1 MRKLCAVVA
10 ALALSFA
17 PVSKAGPG
25 PGYLD
30 ATSNV
35 TFVANIPLDAD
46 TAGARLLGKTFYVL
60 TAKGL
65 TIYDVSNPTLPLPL
79 GFTPLPHTPNQER
92 EDVDTN
98 GKILIAGQSYT
109 GILYVVD
116 VSNPRT
122 PLLLSTLRG
131 AAGHTNTCVLSCT
144 WVYSSDG
151 DIVDL
156 RDPEEPEAGRQLAG
170 PGGRARLA
178 RLDRGPPRPAHGRHE
193 PVVYLDAR
201 KNPAKPKR
209 IAVGKGPDGRY
220 IHGNV
225 WPRAGKDRFLLVG
238 SESGMLCGTPKDG
251 SFMVYEPKNHEKTK
265 SFKYLG
271 DYSLAKGMPTEG
283 RAQVNQHCGHWF
295 QPHPSFKDGGLVA
308 VAWYGFGTRFVEVT
322 KTGKIVEKGWFL
334 GGGAASSAYWISPR
348 RRLLPRLHVCGIDI
362 IKFRLARRSRPASG
376 RGPVEPGQPV
386 RGCSS
391 DREPVLD
398 GQSRTSA
405 RCRWP
410 GTTSPASVATVTSV
424 SDASAPSPRCR
435 QAWGRR
441 SGRRGPAQPAAPA
454 RGRRPRAESS
464 RPRRSRAVVHA
475 ERGRRRSAYG
485 SGSTACRAPPRRRR
499 P

>member
-98 GKILIAGQSYT
+98 GKILVAGQSYT

-131 AAGHTNTCVLSCT
+131 AAGHTNTCVLSCK

-156 RDPEEPEAGRQLAG
+156 RDPKNPKLAG
-170 PGGRARLA
+170 DWRDPAGVRGSHDWTEVRPGLLMGATN
-178 RLDRGPPRPAHGRHE
+178 

-209 IAVGKGPDGRY
+209 IALGKVPDGRY

-251 SFMVYEPKNHEKTK
+251 SFMVYDTKNHEKTK

-334 GGGAASSAYWISPR
+334 GGGAASSAYWISPDVVYSLDYVR
-348 RRLLPRLHVCGIDI
+348 GIDI
-362 IKFRLARRSRPASG
+362 IKFDRKAKPTSSG
-376 RGPVEPGQPV
+376 RGQWNPVSPFAV
-386 RGCSS
+386 FS
-391 DREPVLD
+391 DREPVRD
-398 GQSRTSA
+398 GKPYV
-405 RCRWP
+405 CP
-410 GTTSPASVATVTSV
+410 LPL
-424 SDASAPSPRCR
+424 
-435 QAWGRR
+435 
-441 SGRRGPAQPAAPA
+441 
-454 RGRRPRAESS
+454 
-464 RPRRSRAVVHA
+464 
-475 ERGRRRSAYG
+475 
-485 SGSTACRAPPRRRR
+485 
-499 P
+499 

>member
-1 MRKLCAVVA
+1 MRKLCAVAA

-17 PVSKAGPG
+17 PSSSGAPG

-65 TIYDVSNPTLPLPL
+65 TIYDVSNPTLPLPARL
-79 GFTPLPHTPNQER
+79 HAAPAHAQPGARGRRHER
-92 EDVDTN
+92 QD
-98 GKILIAGQSYT
+98 
-109 GILYVVD
+109 
-116 VSNPRT
+116 PR
-122 PLLLSTLRG
+122 RG
-131 AAGHTNTCVLSCT
+131 AVVHRHPVRRRRVEPRARRCCSPRCAAPPGHTNTCVLSCK

-151 DIVDL
+151 DIIDL
-156 RDPEEPEAGRQLAG
+156 RDPKNPKLAG
-170 PGGRARLA
+170 DWRDPAGVRGSHDWTEVRPGLLMGATN
-178 RLDRGPPRPAHGRHE
+178 

-209 IAVGKGPDGRY
+209 IALGKVPDGRY

-251 SFMVYEPKNHEKTK
+251 SFMVYDTKNHEKTK

-334 GGGAASSAYWISPR
+334 GGGAASSAYWISPDVVYSLDYVR
-348 RRLLPRLHVCGIDI
+348 GIDI
-362 IKFRLARRSRPASG
+362 IKFDRKAKPTSSG
-376 RGPVEPGQPV
+376 RGQWNPVSPFAV
-386 RGCSS
+386 FS
-391 DREPVLD
+391 DREPVRD
-398 GQSRTSA
+398 GKPYV
-405 RCRWP
+405 CP
-410 GTTSPASVATVTSV
+410 LPL
-424 SDASAPSPRCR
+424 
-435 QAWGRR
+435 
-441 SGRRGPAQPAAPA
+441 
-454 RGRRPRAESS
+454 
-464 RPRRSRAVVHA
+464 
-475 ERGRRRSAYG
+475 
-485 SGSTACRAPPRRRR
+485 
-499 P
+499 